1 MLLFQCYKE
10 QSRAV
15 LICLKCIC
23 LLVFRSTK
31 DAGSFNLKIPR
42 GILIPQMFFL
52 ISKFSYLLL
61 KGWFTSSRKKKKK
74 KTFVKVIQ
82 LFLMKF
88 LVYLTIF
95 SFLFF
100 FRLYIVNVDAI
111 VQISVAMAQEYSKYC
126 TILPMTYMLYK
137 VLTFCLLSF
146 SMEQWEYWKMFLKTL
161 PFHLVIWF
169 LCL

>member
-1 MLLFQCYKE
+1 M
-10 QSRAV
+10 

-74 KTFVKVIQ
+74 DFCQSYT
-82 LFLMKF
+82 
-88 LVYLTIF
+88 TIF
-95 SFLFF
+95 NEISCVLNYFFFSFF

-126 TILPMTYMLYK
+126 TILPMTHML
-137 VLTFCLLSF
+137 
-146 SMEQWEYWKMFLKTL
+146 
-161 PFHLVIWF
+161 
-169 LCL
+169 

>member
-1 MLLFQCYKE
+1 M
-10 QSRAV
+10 

-74 KTFVKVIQ
+74 
-82 LFLMKF
+82 
-88 LVYLTIF
+88 
-95 SFLFF
+95 
-100 FRLYIVNVDAI
+100 R
-111 VQISVAMAQEYSKYC
+111 
-126 TILPMTYMLYK
+126 
-137 VLTFCLLSF
+137 LLSKRKLF
-146 SMEQWEYWKMFLKTL
+146 SLEEKPKALAL
-161 PFHLVIWF
+161 PKEVDFGISEPDLGFMV
-169 LCL
+169 